1 MFSGCAARSA
11 TRKHLAARS
20 RYVGLLTLLIPLRRE
35 RLRRGFRSL
44 AIYWERLPVVEVAF
58 VVGGGEEVAMK
69 LSFEQPAS
77 LEQRA
82 ARKAVIDG
90 MGRALRGLWKDEPTA
105 PLPERLLHLLAQLEQ
120 KPKKP

>member
-1 MFSGCAARSA
+1 M
-11 TRKHLAARS
+11 
-20 RYVGLLTLLIPLRRE
+20 
-35 RLRRGFRSL
+35 
-44 AIYWERLPVVEVAF
+44 
-58 VVGGGEEVAMK
+58 GGGEEVAMK

-105 PLPERLLHLLAQLEQ
+105 PLPERLLHPPRSTGTEANSLVAQSQDALAVTTLWVREAHSDCGLSPQVCQ
-120 KPKKP
+120 FGRFHRTF